1 MKINHRLLH
10 YLLQKPI
17 SYRSPNLTQAFFL
30 SLTKF
35 KTSLSNDMKDKLP
48 NLNLQKT
55 GKKNSKSSSQDI
67 LKIIVSLV
75 YLSKYQM
82 ISLDIVYQFWCKS
95 STIMSVSS
103 YVLNGLTKEEIKNWM
118 EEEKATALV

>member
-1 MKINHRLLH
+1 
-10 YLLQKPI
+10 
-17 SYRSPNLTQAFFL
+17 
-30 SLTKF
+30 
-35 KTSLSNDMKDKLP
+35 MKDKLP